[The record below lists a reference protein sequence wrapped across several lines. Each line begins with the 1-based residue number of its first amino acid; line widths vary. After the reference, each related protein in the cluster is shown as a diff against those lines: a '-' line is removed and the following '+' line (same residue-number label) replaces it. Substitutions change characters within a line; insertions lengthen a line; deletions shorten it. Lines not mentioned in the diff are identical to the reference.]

1 MCLPLTRKLT
11 IVFLVFTYQFDFWN
25 EVSDRWKG
33 DVPWLKMSFG
43 KTAAYGECC
52 ERPILKK
59 ISAVSVPPRVPILL
73 HTDHQRTDSSFFF
86 SLSVIFEVVHIVH
99 EEFGCELGEELKNG
113 ASNFES
119 PSLIF

>member
-1 MCLPLTRKLT
+1 MK
-11 IVFLVFTYQFDFWN
+11 FLIDA
-25 EVSDRWKG
+25 KG

-52 ERPILKK
+52 ELPILKK
-59 ISAVSVPPRVPILL
+59 
-73 HTDHQRTDSSFFF
+73 TDSCFFF
-86 SLSVIFEVVHIVH
+86 SVSVIFEVVHIVH
-99 EEFGCELGEELKNG
+99 EEDRRELGEELKNG

>member
-1 MCLPLTRKLT
+1 MLKNSWGLLAPPSSLQKQVRLPLT

-73 HTDHQRTDSSFFF
+73 HPDYQRTDSCFFF
-86 SLSVIFEVVHIVH
+86 F
-99 EEFGCELGEELKNG
+99 CERDL
-113 ASNFES
+113 
-119 PSLIF
+119 

>member
-1 MCLPLTRKLT
+1 MK
-11 IVFLVFTYQFDFWN
+11 FLIDV
-25 EVSDRWKG
+25 KG

-73 HTDHQRTDSSFFF
+73 HTDYQRTDSCFFF
-86 SLSVIFEVVHIVH
+86 F
-99 EEFGCELGEELKNG
+99 CERDL
-113 ASNFES
+113 
-119 PSLIF
+119 

>member
-1 MCLPLTRKLT
+1 MK
-11 IVFLVFTYQFDFWN
+11 FLIDA
-25 EVSDRWKG
+25 KG

-52 ERPILKK
+52 ELPILKK

-73 HTDHQRTDSSFFF
+73 HTDYQRTDSFFF
-86 SLSVIFEVVHIVH
+86 FVSMIFEVVHIVH
-99 EEFGCELGEELKNG
+99 EEGRRELGEELKNG

-119 PSLIF
+119 PSLNF